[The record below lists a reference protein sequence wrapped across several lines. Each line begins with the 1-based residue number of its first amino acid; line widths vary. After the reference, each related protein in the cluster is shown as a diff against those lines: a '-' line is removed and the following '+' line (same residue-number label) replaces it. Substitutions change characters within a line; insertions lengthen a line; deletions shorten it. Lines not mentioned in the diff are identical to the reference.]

1 MLCGAKRSTAALR
14 SFFPTHLRNIGPLT
28 PYIKSTISCSGW
40 LSGRDLNNHHSNEVN
55 MLEPIRYILSQQR
68 IVLASGSPRR
78 CEILKMIGL
87 KFEVQTSTFEENL
100 DKSSFSH
107 PCEYVKENAK
117 QKAIEVWNR
126 LSKSPSQSSQNSE
139 PDLVIG
145 ADTVVTLYDEIME
158 KPKDEED
165 AYDMLKKLSG
175 LKHTVFTG
183 VALVTRTKHPQVQK
197 HTSQPSS
204 LESPQQQQQPAQQD
218 TSTPSGAHS
227 LQNVPSSP
235 LANGRGYLVTT
246 FHESTDVTMAELSDD
261 IIKGYIATG
270 EPFDKAGAYAIQAN
284 GATLVEQIKGD
295 YYNVVGM
302 PLHRLCRELYILH
315 CDL

>member
-1 MLCGAKRSTAALR
+1 
-14 SFFPTHLRNIGPLT
+14 
-28 PYIKSTISCSGW
+28 
-40 LSGRDLNNHHSNEVN
+40 
-55 MLEPIRYILSQQR
+55 MLEPIKHILSQQR

-78 CEILKMIGL
+78 LDILKMIGL
-87 KFEVQTSTFEENL
+87 KFEVQTSKFEENL
-100 DKSSFSH
+100 DKHSFSH

-126 LSKSPSQSSQNSE
+126 LSKKSSQTNDKQSE
-139 PDLVIG
+139 NCPDLVIG
-145 ADTVVTLYDEIME
+145 ADTVVTLYDEIIE

-165 AYDMLKKLSG
+165 AFEMLKKLSG

-183 VALVTRTKHPQVQK
+183 VALVTKTKQSQLQYQQHQ
-197 HTSQPSS
+197 TNSQPSS
-204 LESPQQQQQPAQQD
+204 LEPQDLEQQPN
-218 TSTPSGAHS
+218 SGTQS
-227 LQNVPSSP
+227 LQHFFQTRQNS
-235 LANGRGYLVTT
+235 LDFKDYLVTT
-246 FHESTDVTMAELSDD
+246 FHESTDVTMAELNDD

-270 EPFDKAGAYAIQAN
+270 EPFDKAGAYGIQSN
-284 GATLVEQIKGD
+284 GATLIEQIKGD

>member
-1 MLCGAKRSTAALR
+1 
-14 SFFPTHLRNIGPLT
+14 
-28 PYIKSTISCSGW
+28 
-40 LSGRDLNNHHSNEVN
+40 
-55 MLEPIRYILSQQR
+55 MLEPIRHILSQQR
-68 IVLASGSPRR
+68 IILASGSPRR
-78 CEILKMIGL
+78 LEILKMIGL
-87 KFEVQTSTFEENL
+87 KFEVETSNFEENL
-100 DKSSFSH
+100 DKHSFSH

-126 LSKSPSQSSQNSE
+126 LSSKSSTGLPAGSTNTPQHSG

-165 AYDMLKKLSG
+165 AFEMLKKLSG

-183 VALVTRTKHPQVQK
+183 VALVTKTKRSPQLKKQ
-197 HTSQPSS
+197 TSS
-204 LESPQQQQQPAQQD
+204 LESPTKNNEASTVASEAADAQSLHSSQQPHSIGID
-218 TSTPSGAHS
+218 TKD
-227 LQNVPSSP
+227 
-235 LANGRGYLVTT
+235 YLVTT
-246 FHESTDVTMAELSDD
+246 FHESTDVSMAELNDD

-270 EPFDKAGAYAIQAN
+270 EPFDKAGAYAIQSN

>member
-1 MLCGAKRSTAALR
+1 MSVLEVE
-14 SFFPTHLRNIGPLT
+14 I
-28 PYIKSTISCSGW
+28 
-40 LSGRDLNNHHSNEVN
+40 LSKTLAII
-55 MLEPIRYILSQQR
+55 MLEPIRHILSQQR
-68 IVLASGSPRR
+68 IILASGSPRR
-78 CEILKMIGL
+78 LDILKTIGL
-87 KFEVQTSTFEENL
+87 KFEVETSNFQENL
-100 DKSSFSH
+100 DKHSFSH

-126 LSKSPSQSSQNSE
+126 LSSKRTPSSYTLSKQTHTGICSG

-165 AYDMLKKLSG
+165 AFEMLKKLSG

-183 VALVTRTKHPQVQK
+183 VALVTKTKESPQVKKQGS
-197 HTSQPSS
+197 SQPSS
-204 LESPQQQQQPAQQD
+204 LESPDKNQGASGTQSLDQSLASCQQQPQNTDND
-218 TSTPSGAHS
+218 TKD
-227 LQNVPSSP
+227 
-235 LANGRGYLVTT
+235 YLVTT
-246 FHESTDVTMAELSDD
+246 FHESTDVTMAELNDD

-270 EPFDKAGAYAIQAN
+270 EPFDKAGAYAIQCN

>member
-1 MLCGAKRSTAALR
+1 
-14 SFFPTHLRNIGPLT
+14 
-28 PYIKSTISCSGW
+28 
-40 LSGRDLNNHHSNEVN
+40 
-55 MLEPIRYILSQQR
+55 MLEPIRHILSKQR

-78 CEILKMIGL
+78 LEILKMIGL

-100 DKSSFSH
+100 DKHSFSH

-126 LSKSPSQSSQNSE
+126 LSKTKDC

-165 AYDMLKKLSG
+165 AFEMLKKLSG
-175 LKHTVFTG
+175 LKHAVFTG
-183 VALVTRTKHPQVQK
+183 VALVTRTKQLPQLQRQP
-197 HTSQPSS
+197 TNSSQPSS
-204 LESPQQQQQPAQQD
+204 LESQSLDQISKPSTPDVRVGPTMATTSMKEQQQPTTTGLNRQ
-218 TSTPSGAHS
+218 SSGDI
-227 LQNVPSSP
+227 
-235 LANGRGYLVTT
+235 RDYLVTT
-246 FHESTDVTMAELSDD
+246 FHESTDVTMTELNDD

-270 EPFDKAGAYAIQAN
+270 EPFDKAGAYAIQSN

>member
-1 MLCGAKRSTAALR
+1 
-14 SFFPTHLRNIGPLT
+14 
-28 PYIKSTISCSGW
+28 
-40 LSGRDLNNHHSNEVN
+40 
-55 MLEPIRYILSQQR
+55 
-68 IVLASGSPRR
+68 
-78 CEILKMIGL
+78 MIGL
-87 KFEVQTSTFEENL
+87 KFEVQVSNFEENL
-100 DKSSFSH
+100 DKHSFSH

-126 LSKSPSQSSQNSE
+126 LVKRELSTDSPITKTC

-145 ADTVVTLYDEIME
+145 ADTVVTLYDEILE
-158 KPKDEED
+158 KPKDGED

-183 VALVTRTKHPQVQK
+183 VALVTKTKQMPPQMQ
-197 HTSQPSS
+197 QR
-204 LESPQQQQQPAQQD
+204 QQQQQNNSQSSSSESQEDQLSSAQSIPHRNSID
-218 TSTPSGAHS
+218 AED
-227 LQNVPSSP
+227 
-235 LANGRGYLVTT
+235 YLVTT
-246 FHESTDVTMAELSDD
+246 FHESTDVTMAELNDD

-270 EPFDKAGAYAIQAN
+270 EPFDKAGAYAIQCN
-284 GATLVEQIKGD
+284 GATLIEQIKGD

>member
-1 MLCGAKRSTAALR
+1 
-14 SFFPTHLRNIGPLT
+14 
-28 PYIKSTISCSGW
+28 
-40 LSGRDLNNHHSNEVN
+40 
-55 MLEPIRYILSQQR
+55 
-68 IVLASGSPRR
+68 
-78 CEILKMIGL
+78 MIGL
-87 KFEVQTSTFEENL
+87 KFEVQTSNFEEDL
-100 DKSSFSH
+100 DKNSFSH

-126 LSKSPSQSSQNSE
+126 LSSKSSSPSSNNASNDNNADNNSNGC

-165 AYDMLKKLSG
+165 AFEMLKKLSG

-183 VALVTRTKHPQVQK
+183 VALVTKTKPIQRHQQQHPQ
-197 HTSQPSS
+197 TCSQPSS
-204 LESPQQQQQPAQQD
+204 LESQEFEQQ
-218 TSTPSGAHS
+218 SGAQS
-227 LQNVPSSP
+227 LQLNYIHSRQNS
-235 LANGRGYLVTT
+235 LDTKDYLVTT
-246 FHESTDVTMAELSDD
+246 FHESTDVTMAELNND

-270 EPFDKAGAYAIQAN
+270 EPFDKAGAYAIQCN
-284 GATLVEQIKGD
+284 GATLIEQIKGD

>member
-1 MLCGAKRSTAALR
+1 
-14 SFFPTHLRNIGPLT
+14 
-28 PYIKSTISCSGW
+28 
-40 LSGRDLNNHHSNEVN
+40 
-55 MLEPIRYILSQQR
+55 MLEPIRHILSQQR
-68 IVLASGSPRR
+68 IILASGSPRR
-78 CEILKMIGL
+78 FEILKMIGL
-87 KFEVQTSTFEENL
+87 KFEVQTSNFEENL
-100 DKSSFSH
+100 DKHSFSH

-126 LSKSPSQSSQNSE
+126 ISSSGSE
-139 PDLVIG
+139 PAAQRGNNNCCPDLVIG

-165 AYDMLKKLSG
+165 AYEMLKKLSG

-183 VALVTRTKHPQVQK
+183 VALVTKTKQSPQLQK
-197 HTSQPSS
+197 QASSQPPS
-204 LESPQQQQQPAQQD
+204 LEYQDSNLPA
-218 TSTPSGAHS
+218 SGAQS
-227 LQNVPSSP
+227 LQHPASHQLSRHNSIDTKD
-235 LANGRGYLVTT
+235 YLVTT
-246 FHESTDVTMAELSDD
+246 FHESTDVTMAELNDD

-270 EPFDKAGAYAIQAN
+270 EPFDKAGAYAIQCN

>member
-1 MLCGAKRSTAALR
+1 
-14 SFFPTHLRNIGPLT
+14 
-28 PYIKSTISCSGW
+28 
-40 LSGRDLNNHHSNEVN
+40 
-55 MLEPIRYILSQQR
+55 MLEPIRHILSQQR
-68 IVLASGSPRR
+68 IILASGSPRR
-78 CEILKMIGL
+78 LEILKMIGL

-100 DKSSFSH
+100 DKHSFSH

-126 LSKSPSQSSQNSE
+126 LSNSRTPSASNDNNS

-165 AYDMLKKLSG
+165 AFEMLKKLSG

-183 VALVTRTKHPQVQK
+183 VALVTKTKQSPQMQK
-197 HTSQPSS
+197 QTYSQPSS
-204 LESPQQQQQPAQQD
+204 LESHDLDPTTTATTGAQ
-218 TSTPSGAHS
+218 S
-227 LQNVPSSP
+227 LQHASSQLQSGQP
-235 LANGRGYLVTT
+235 KSSGDQIEKDFLVTT
-246 FHESTDVTMAELSDD
+246 FHESTDVTMAELNDD

-270 EPFDKAGAYAIQAN
+270 EPFDKAGAYAIQCN

>member
-1 MLCGAKRSTAALR
+1 
-14 SFFPTHLRNIGPLT
+14 
-28 PYIKSTISCSGW
+28 
-40 LSGRDLNNHHSNEVN
+40 
-55 MLEPIRYILSQQR
+55 
-68 IVLASGSPRR
+68 
-78 CEILKMIGL
+78 MIGL
-87 KFEVQTSTFEENL
+87 KFEVQTSNFEENL

-126 LSKSPSQSSQNSE
+126 LKASNSNTHINKDGQRQSATSTQ

-165 AYDMLKKLSG
+165 AFDMLKKLSG

-183 VALVTRTKHPQVQK
+183 VALVTKTKQLPHVQ
-197 HTSQPSS
+197 HRHSLNLSSSTSQPSS
-204 LESPQQQQQPAQQD
+204 LESHELEA
-218 TSTPSGAHS
+218 SGAQS
-227 LQNVPSSP
+227 LQFSKLQQHNIETKDYV
-235 LANGRGYLVTT
+235 VTT
-246 FHESTDVTMAELSDD
+246 FHESTDVTMAELNDD
-261 IIKGYIATG
+261 IIKSYIATG
-270 EPFDKAGAYAIQAN
+270 EPFDKAGAYAIQCN
-284 GATLVEQIKGD
+284 GATLIEQIKGD

-315 CDL
+315 SDL

>member
-1 MLCGAKRSTAALR
+1 
-14 SFFPTHLRNIGPLT
+14 
-28 PYIKSTISCSGW
+28 
-40 LSGRDLNNHHSNEVN
+40 
-55 MLEPIRYILSQQR
+55 MLEPIRHILSKQR
-68 IVLASGSPRR
+68 IILASSSPRR
-78 CEILKMIGL
+78 LEILKTIGL
-87 KFEVQTSTFEENL
+87 KFEVETSNFQENL
-100 DKSSFSH
+100 DKHSFSH

-126 LSKSPSQSSQNSE
+126 LSSKSFTPSSSGQTDNNSSSC

-165 AYDMLKKLSG
+165 AFEMLKKLSG

-183 VALVTRTKHPQVQK
+183 VALVTKTKESPQAKKQAS
-197 HTSQPSS
+197 SQPTS
-204 LESPQQQQQPAQQD
+204 LESPNTNQFSSGTQSLDQSSIATHQQQQQQHKHKQQNSSND
-218 TSTPSGAHS
+218 TKD
-227 LQNVPSSP
+227 
-235 LANGRGYLVTT
+235 YLVTT
-246 FHESTDVTMAELSDD
+246 FHESTDVTMAELNDD

-270 EPFDKAGAYAIQAN
+270 EPFDKAGAYAIQCN

>member
-1 MLCGAKRSTAALR
+1 
-14 SFFPTHLRNIGPLT
+14 
-28 PYIKSTISCSGW
+28 
-40 LSGRDLNNHHSNEVN
+40 
-55 MLEPIRYILSQQR
+55 MLEPIRHILSKQR
-68 IVLASGSPRR
+68 IILASGSPRR
-78 CEILKMIGL
+78 LEILKTIGL
-87 KFEVQTSTFEENL
+87 RFEVETSNFQENL
-100 DKSSFSH
+100 DKHSFSH

-126 LSKSPSQSSQNSE
+126 LSSKSFTSSSSGSQADNSSNC

-165 AYDMLKKLSG
+165 AFEMLKKLSG

-183 VALVTRTKHPQVQK
+183 VALVTKTKESPQVKKQAS
-197 HTSQPSS
+197 SQPSS
-204 LESPQQQQQPAQQD
+204 LESPSKNQHSPGTHSLDQSSIATQQQHKQQNPSND
-218 TSTPSGAHS
+218 TKD
-227 LQNVPSSP
+227 
-235 LANGRGYLVTT
+235 YLVTT
-246 FHESTDVTMAELSDD
+246 FHESTDVSMAELNDD

-270 EPFDKAGAYAIQAN
+270 EPFDKAGAYAIQCN

>member
-1 MLCGAKRSTAALR
+1 
-14 SFFPTHLRNIGPLT
+14 
-28 PYIKSTISCSGW
+28 
-40 LSGRDLNNHHSNEVN
+40 
-55 MLEPIRYILSQQR
+55 MLEPIRHLLSQQR

-78 CEILKMIGL
+78 LEILKMIGL
-87 KFEVQTSTFEENL
+87 KFEVQVSKFEENL
-100 DKSSFSH
+100 DKHTFSH

-126 LSKSPSQSSQNSE
+126 LSASKSSTDDGGG

-165 AYDMLKKLSG
+165 AFDMLKKLSG

-183 VALVTRTKHPQVQK
+183 VALVTKTKLSPQLQK
-197 HTSQPSS
+197 QTTSSQPSS
-204 LESPQQQQQPAQQD
+204 FESHDLEQTATGAQ
-218 TSTPSGAHS
+218 S
-227 LQNVPSSP
+227 LQNPPTFDFQQHLNKQTSG
-235 LANGRGYLVTT
+235 NTKDYLVTT
-246 FHESTDVTMAELSDD
+246 FHESTDVTMAELNND

-270 EPFDKAGAYAIQAN
+270 EPFDKAGAYAIQSN

>member
-1 MLCGAKRSTAALR
+1 
-14 SFFPTHLRNIGPLT
+14 
-28 PYIKSTISCSGW
+28 
-40 LSGRDLNNHHSNEVN
+40 
-55 MLEPIRYILSQQR
+55 MLEPIRHILSQQR
-68 IVLASGSPRR
+68 IILASGSPRR
-78 CEILKMIGL
+78 LEILKMIGL

-100 DKSSFSH
+100 DKHSFSH

-126 LSKSPSQSSQNSE
+126 LSSSTQDPTTTSNNSC

-158 KPKDEED
+158 KPKDEEE
-165 AYDMLKKLSG
+165 AFEMLNKLSG

-183 VALVTRTKHPQVQK
+183 VALVTKTKRSPQLQK
-197 HTSQPSS
+197 QTFNSQPSS
-204 LESPQQQQQPAQQD
+204 LESHDLDQTTTGAQ
-218 TSTPSGAHS
+218 S
-227 LQNVPSSP
+227 LQHPSPQNEPKSP
-235 LANGRGYLVTT
+235 KDQNKRDYLVTT
-246 FHESTDVTMAELSDD
+246 FHESTDVTMAELNED

-270 EPFDKAGAYAIQAN
+270 EPFDKAGAYAIQCN

>member
-1 MLCGAKRSTAALR
+1 
-14 SFFPTHLRNIGPLT
+14 
-28 PYIKSTISCSGW
+28 
-40 LSGRDLNNHHSNEVN
+40 
-55 MLEPIRYILSQQR
+55 MLEPIRHILSQQR
-68 IVLASGSPRR
+68 IILASGSPRR
-78 CEILKMIGL
+78 FEILKMIGL

-100 DKSSFSH
+100 DKNSFSH

-126 LSKSPSQSSQNSE
+126 LSKSGQSPTKQSSSC

-165 AYDMLKKLSG
+165 AFEMLKKLSG

-183 VALVTRTKHPQVQK
+183 VALVTKTKHPPQQLQK
-197 HTSQPSS
+197 QTSQPTS
-204 LESPQQQQQPAQQD
+204 LESPQLQD
-218 TSTPSGAHS
+218 QDNTSSLNHQTESSGAQS
-227 LQNVPSSP
+227 LQNFGSSP
-235 LANGRGYLVTT
+235 MASSREYLVTT
-246 FHESTDVTMAELSDD
+246 FHESTDVTMAELNDD

>member
-1 MLCGAKRSTAALR
+1 M
-14 SFFPTHLRNIGPLT
+14 
-28 PYIKSTISCSGW
+28 
-40 LSGRDLNNHHSNEVN
+40 
-55 MLEPIRYILSQQR
+55 
-68 IVLASGSPRR
+68 ASGSPRR
-78 CEILKMIGL
+78 FEILKMIGL
-87 KFEVQTSTFEENL
+87 KFEVQTSNFEENL
-100 DKSSFSH
+100 DKNLFSH

-126 LSKSPSQSSQNSE
+126 LASKSSAGSQGDQDQPNQSC

-165 AYDMLKKLSG
+165 AFEMLKKLSG
-175 LKHTVFTG
+175 CRHSVFTG
-183 VALVTRTKHPQVQK
+183 VALVTKTKRSPQIHRQ
-197 HTSQPSS
+197 HTSSQPTS
-204 LESPQQQQQPAQQD
+204 LESHDLDQSRTGAQ
-218 TSTPSGAHS
+218 S
-227 LQNVPSSP
+227 LQNPAVNFPHQLNP
-235 LANGRGYLVTT
+235 GDVKDYLVTT
-246 FHESTDVTMAELSDD
+246 FHESTDVTMAELNDD

-270 EPFDKAGAYAIQAN
+270 EPFDKAGAYAIQSN

>member
-1 MLCGAKRSTAALR
+1 
-14 SFFPTHLRNIGPLT
+14 
-28 PYIKSTISCSGW
+28 
-40 LSGRDLNNHHSNEVN
+40 
-55 MLEPIRYILSQQR
+55 
-68 IVLASGSPRR
+68 
-78 CEILKMIGL
+78 MIGL
-87 KFEVQTSTFEENL
+87 KFEVQTSNFEENL
-100 DKSSFSH
+100 DKHSFSH

-126 LSKSPSQSSQNSE
+126 LSSSKSSSPKTNSSS

-158 KPKDEED
+158 KPKDEEE
-165 AYDMLKKLSG
+165 AFEMLSKLSG

-183 VALVTRTKHPQVQK
+183 VALVTKTKKSPQLQK
-197 HTSQPSS
+197 QACSSQPSS
-204 LESPQQQQQPAQQD
+204 LESHDLDQTTTGAQ
-218 TSTPSGAHS
+218 S
-227 LQNVPSSP
+227 LQDPTSHLQHGQKSP
-235 LANGRGYLVTT
+235 IDQNKRDFLVTT
-246 FHESTDVTMAELSDD
+246 FHESTDVTMAELNDD

-270 EPFDKAGAYAIQAN
+270 EPFDKAGAYAIQCN

>member
-1 MLCGAKRSTAALR
+1 
-14 SFFPTHLRNIGPLT
+14 
-28 PYIKSTISCSGW
+28 
-40 LSGRDLNNHHSNEVN
+40 
-55 MLEPIRYILSQQR
+55 MLEPIRHILSQQR
-68 IVLASGSPRR
+68 IILASGSPRR
-78 CEILKMIGL
+78 LEILKTIGL
-87 KFEVQTSTFEENL
+87 KFEVETSNFQENL
-100 DKSSFSH
+100 DKHSFAH

-126 LSKSPSQSSQNSE
+126 LSSKRLSSSDSIPKQTHANNSSR

-165 AYDMLKKLSG
+165 AFEMLKKLSG

-183 VALVTRTKHPQVQK
+183 VALVTKTKESPQVKKQAS
-197 HTSQPSS
+197 SQPSS
-204 LESPQQQQQPAQQD
+204 LESPDKSQHASGTQSLDQTSASQRYQHQQQNPGND
-218 TSTPSGAHS
+218 TKD
-227 LQNVPSSP
+227 
-235 LANGRGYLVTT
+235 YLVTT
-246 FHESTDVTMAELSDD
+246 FHESTDVTMAELNDD

-270 EPFDKAGAYAIQAN
+270 EPYDKAGAYAIQCN

>member
-1 MLCGAKRSTAALR
+1 
-14 SFFPTHLRNIGPLT
+14 
-28 PYIKSTISCSGW
+28 
-40 LSGRDLNNHHSNEVN
+40 
-55 MLEPIRYILSQQR
+55 MLEPIRHILSQQR
-68 IVLASGSPRR
+68 IILASGSPRR
-78 CEILKMIGL
+78 LEILKMIGL
-87 KFEVQTSTFEENL
+87 KFEVETSRFEENL
-100 DKSSFSH
+100 DKSAFSH

-126 LSKSPSQSSQNSE
+126 MKTQSNNE

-175 LKHTVFTG
+175 LRHTVFTG
-183 VALVTRTKHPQVQK
+183 VALVTKTKLLPNIP
-197 HTSQPSS
+197 TSQPQSLELQDQEQLNSLQSS
-204 LESPQQQQQPAQQD
+204 LRRAS
-218 TSTPSGAHS
+218 S
-227 LQNVPSSP
+227 LDPKDFV
-235 LANGRGYLVTT
+235 VTT
-246 FHESTDVTMAELSDD
+246 FHESTDVTMAELNDD

-270 EPFDKAGAYAIQAN
+270 EPFDKAGAYAIQSN

-295 YYNVVGM
+295 FYNVVGM

-315 CDL
+315 SDL

>member
-1 MLCGAKRSTAALR
+1 
-14 SFFPTHLRNIGPLT
+14 
-28 PYIKSTISCSGW
+28 
-40 LSGRDLNNHHSNEVN
+40 
-55 MLEPIRYILSQQR
+55 MLEPIRHILSQQR
-68 IVLASGSPRR
+68 IILASGSPRR
-78 CEILKMIGL
+78 SEILKMIGL
-87 KFEVQTSTFEENL
+87 KFEVHTSNFEENL

-126 LSKSPSQSSQNSE
+126 LKLPDNKDGLHQNEASSPSSSCNP

-165 AYDMLKKLSG
+165 AFDMLKKLSG

-183 VALVTRTKHPQVQK
+183 VALVTKPKQLPHVQQR
-197 HTSQPSS
+197 HSLNLSNSQPSS
-204 LESPQQQQQPAQQD
+204 LESQD
-218 TSTPSGAHS
+218 FDQRASGAQS
-227 LQNVPSSP
+227 LQYHMLHGNLCNTETKDYV
-235 LANGRGYLVTT
+235 VTT
-246 FHESTDVTMAELSDD
+246 FHESTDVTMAELNDD

-270 EPFDKAGAYAIQAN
+270 EPFDKAGAYAIQCN
-284 GATLVEQIKGD
+284 GATLIEQIKGD
-295 YYNVVGM
+295 FYNVVGM

-315 CDL
+315 SDL